1 MHNVRISIF
10 RDENPSISDIYLQLI
25 HYSPSRSRDVSNQ
38 LLDLAD
44 LEGREL
50 LHRGEILDHE
60 GRDALE
66 GQLNL
71 STITYNVP

>member
-1 MHNVRISIF
+1 MHNVRISNIERREFLNF
-10 RDENPSISDIYLQLI
+10 RHILLQLLY
-25 HYSPSRSRDVSNQ
+25 YSPSRSRDVSNQ

-60 GRDALE
+60 GRYALE
-66 GQLNL
+66 GECFTL
-71 STITYNVP
+71 STST

>member
-1 MHNVRISIF
+1 M
-10 RDENPSISDIYLQLI
+10 IY
-25 HYSPSRSRDVSNQ
+25 YSPSRSRDVSNQ

-50 LHRGEILDHE
+50 LHRGEILHHE

>member
-1 MHNVRISIF
+1 MCESAIF
-10 RDENPSISDIYLQLI
+10 RKRESLNFREMIVNDD
-25 HYSPSRSRDVSNQ
+25 SPSRSRDVSNQ

-60 GRDALE
+60 GRYALE
-66 GQLNL
+66 GESFTL
-71 STITYNVP
+71 SKITYNVP

>member
-1 MHNVRISIF
+1 M
-10 RDENPSISDIYLQLI
+10 IY
-25 HYSPSRSRDVSNQ
+25 YSPSRSRDVSNQ

-60 GRDALE
+60 GRYALE
-66 GQLNL
+66 GECFTL
-71 STITYNVP
+71 STST

>member
-1 MHNVRISIF
+1 M
-10 RDENPSISDIYLQLI
+10 IY
-25 HYSPSRSRDVSNQ
+25 YSPSRSRDVSNQ

-60 GRDALE
+60 GRYALE
-66 GQLNL
+66 GESFTL
-71 STITYNVP
+71 SKITYNVP